1 MRQEQHYYEY
11 RVRGGDSLSN
21 IIVQFFGIGPKNPGY
36 TKHLNHIRS
45 LNPQIKDPNSIRAG
59 SLLRL
64 GVIPPAK
71 PVVAQTPARPAA
83 TQPPASIARPA
94 ATLPREFMLKDVSR
108 QDEADF
114 WLLSWLAERSNH
126 LVIPGSVALGA
137 QTNLLSP
144 GNVRLIE
151 QVSDLYADYKAGLI
165 TKGQYDYRRKQSL
178 DRLRQNIGPFDRWLF
193 GNQTPHEVVRIARHG
208 GVPATQN
215 IQNQASRLTRLASYG
230 KSGGYVLAG
239 VGVAASCREIANSD
253 SRQEKNEIFVE
264 TVAST
269 AVGTGLGVAAGIFL
283 VSNPVGWGTALV
295 LAVGSAAVSYGA
307 GKAAR
312 RSYTLSG
319 TNVDFVSGAGV
330 DTVCR

>member
-1 MRQEQHYYEY
+1 
-11 RVRGGDSLSN
+11 
-21 IIVQFFGIGPKNPGY
+21 
-36 TKHLNHIRS
+36 
-45 LNPQIKDPNSIRAG
+45 
-59 SLLRL
+59 
-64 GVIPPAK
+64 
-71 PVVAQTPARPAA
+71 
-83 TQPPASIARPA
+83 
-94 ATLPREFMLKDVSR
+94 MLKDVSR

-215 IQNQASRLTRLASYG
+215 IQNQASRLTRLAAYG

-239 VGVAASCREIANSD
+239 VGVVASCREIANSD

-264 TVAST
+264 TVAGT
-269 AVGTGLGVAAGIFL
+269 TAGAVTGFAVGLFL
-283 VSNPVGWGTALV
+283 VTNPVGWGTAVV
-295 LAVGSAAVSYGA
+295 LAAGSAAVGYASGRFSRTA
-307 GKAAR
+307 
-312 RSYTLSG
+312 YTLSERK
-319 TNVDFVSGAGV
+319 VDFVSGLGV
-330 DTVCR
+330 DALCQ